1 MNVKLTDAQ
10 LVMLSAAAQR
20 DDRCLTAP
28 GTMKGAILA
37 KVTEKL
43 VKLGLAREVRAR
55 VGTSVWRRGD
65 SGQSYALKLTAAG
78 LKAIALDEGS
88 QAAIATRTAMR
99 PKPRL
104 RDQWTRPRISANC
117 RAAPPL

>member
-28 GTMKGAILA
+28 DTMKGAILA

-55 VGTSVWRRGD
+55 VGTSVWR
-65 SGQSYALKLTAAG
+65 
-78 LKAIALDEGS
+78 
-88 QAAIATRTAMR
+88 
-99 PKPRL
+99 PRRRRSEL
-104 RDQWTRPRISANC
+104 CAQTDGGRVESHRPR
-117 RAAPPL
+117 